1 MTKKKDFSQRY
12 GLQTV
17 IRSVGEAMEELGQS
31 VAGLE
36 DSILDAA
43 LEEHGV
49 EVSHTALQRFDLI
62 IQSIEE
68 IRLLLDRLSD
78 DTSTTEKVDY
88 ARVIAPV
95 KLEKIRN
102 KISGYECTEMSERE
116 QQQQIQE
123 RISLF

>member
-1 MTKKKDFSQRY
+1 MTKKKDFSQGY

-17 IRSVGEAMEELGQS
+17 IRSVGQAMNELGQS

-68 IRLLLDRLSD
+68 IRLLLDRLSA

-102 KISGYECTEMSERE
+102 MISGYECTEMSARE
-116 QQQQIQE
+116 QQQQIQD